1 MQNNNMLLYNQH
13 DIQIVMGFLDSL
25 TVTGVNASRKLST
38 VATIL
43 EAGRPLDNYIKE
55 EGKTDGNIRE
65 ELHSDDVEG

>member
-38 VATIL
+38 VATIQI
-43 EAGRPLDNYIKE
+43 GRA
-55 EGKTDGNIRE
+55 
-65 ELHSDDVEG
+65 HV